1 MTAIERLG
9 GPGRNV
15 GVGRRR
21 PAEAGGTAFALP
33 ETSAAPP
40 EVEDIGSAT
49 APALIGAMLALQEAE
64 PAGARDR
71 IARKHGETILGALR
85 ALQIG
90 LLDGDAE
97 PDTLRRLA
105 RLAEALPEAA
115 DPKLAALVSAVA
127 LRARVELARVELCPR
142 QAATERASTPLV

>member
-9 GPGRNV
+9 GPGRNI
-15 GVGRRR
+15 GVGRSR

-33 ETSAAPP
+33 ETAAAPP
-40 EVEDIGSAT
+40 DVEHIGGAA
-49 APALIGAMLALQEAE
+49 APTLIGAMLALQEAE
-64 PAGARDR
+64 PAGARNR
-71 IARKHGETILGALR
+71 AARKHGETILGALR
-85 ALQIG
+85 ALQLG
-90 LLDGDAE
+90 LLGGNRE

-127 LRARVELARVELCPR
+127 LRAQVELARVELCHG
-142 QAATERASTPLV
+142 QAATGRASE